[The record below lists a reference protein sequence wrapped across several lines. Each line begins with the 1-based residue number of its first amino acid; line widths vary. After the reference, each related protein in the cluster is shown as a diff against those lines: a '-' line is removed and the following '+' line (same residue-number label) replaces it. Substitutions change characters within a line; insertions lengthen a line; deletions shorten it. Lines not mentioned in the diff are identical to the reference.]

1 MNKSQVDYKQTLMLY
16 QGRRSTIILV
26 LLFISQIALMS
37 GILVLFDLQSK
48 SVSMSV
54 FTLVSRFAILM
65 SVDLQVIVIEDVDA
79 FEMQCDL
86 PHGSPR
92 SSLSKEVCSADN
104 RID

>member
-54 FTLVSRFAILM
+54 FTLVSRLLF
-65 SVDLQVIVIEDVDA
+65 
-79 FEMQCDL
+79 
-86 PHGSPR
+86 
-92 SSLSKEVCSADN
+92 
-104 RID
+104 